1 MCCLGPLSL
10 AEMPCALFI
19 LKQNF
24 RVFHKGDSCNGHR
37 GNLSPM
43 SLSLCE
49 MLCIYAYKTRY
60 DSWEAVSHPLRARGM
75 GLLFCVWG
83 GWFWGVTWLLVSIS
97 SPKRNKWDLF
107 ERKKPCYSGS
117 SFGQTVDLN
126 LSNFCLH
133 ILPWLI
139 PLAAHKTWGPCVK
152 PYVWKRSYSDSHV
165 TCQN

>member
-1 MCCLGPLSL
+1 MPYLSSNKTSGSFTREILVMATEAIFLQCHCLCVKCYVYMHIRLGMIHERQSL
-10 AEMPCALFI
+10 I
-19 LKQNF
+19 
-24 RVFHKGDSCNGHR
+24 HS
-37 GNLSPM
+37 
-43 SLSLCE
+43 
-49 MLCIYAYKTRY
+49 
-60 DSWEAVSHPLRARGM
+60 
-75 GLLFCVWG
+75 GLGAWGYFSVWR

-107 ERKKPCYSGS
+107 ERKKPRYSGS